1 MNDAAPERPPRS
13 AEMLPEQ
20 PSPLAGTGSPPPEPA
35 LPGPGADEPVL
46 ADGVREDSEGLREE
60 LSAALAGA
68 EIGRRERHFMSRLV
82 TWHRANAGPVV
93 SLLWKARLA
102 GRAEAS
108 MTPQELDTVIGALR
122 DAARYRESGADTIG
136 CWDCENVIA
145 GSRCEE
151 HSRDFDKARDCLALA
166 QVLAAI
172 RGAAAKGVP
181 GGADDY
187 EGSGGYRGRGCAGGA
202 GRVARAWR
210 RRPEDRGEGQLG
222 CGRAPRGSSPAARG
236 QRLSRHRARRSRLRR
251 TPVRWSVAGGQPSPA
266 GQSRLRSAGGRRVA

>member
-1 MNDAAPERPPRS
+1 
-13 AEMLPEQ
+13 
-20 PSPLAGTGSPPPEPA
+20 
-35 LPGPGADEPVL
+35 VL

-136 CWDCENVIA
+136 CWDCENAIA

-151 HSRDFDKARDCLALA
+151 HSRDFDTARDCLALA

-172 RGAAAKGVP
+172 RGAAAKVPAPPTTVKGAAATAAAGVLAAPVGSP
-181 GGADDY
+181 GPA
-187 EGSGGYRGRGCAGGA
+187 AA
-202 GRVARAWR
+202 GRKIAAKVSSGVA
-210 RRPEDRGEGQLG
+210 
-222 CGRAPRGSSPAARG
+222 
-236 QRLSRHRARRSRLRR
+236 
-251 TPVRWSVAGGQPSPA
+251 
-266 GQSRLRSAGGRRVA
+266 GRRVGLPQQRGDSGRPATAPT

>member
-13 AEMLPEQ
+13 AEMLPQQ
-20 PSPLAGTGSPPPEPA
+20 PSPFAGAGPPPPEPA
-35 LPGPGADEPVL
+35 LPGPGADEPAL
-46 ADGVREDSEGLREE
+46 IGAAREDSEGLREE

-68 EIGRRERHFMSRLV
+68 EIGRHERHFMSRLV

-93 SLLWKARLA
+93 ALLWKARLA

-136 CWDCENVIA
+136 CWDCENIV
-145 GSRCEE
+145 GGGRCEE

-166 QVLAAI
+166 RVLTAI

-181 GGADDY
+181 AAPTTMKGAAATAA
-187 EGSGGYRGRGCAGGA
+187 GVLAAPVAPGPGRPARKIAAKVSPG
-202 GRVARAWR
+202 VA
-210 RRPEDRGEGQLG
+210 
-222 CGRAPRGSSPAARG
+222 
-236 QRLSRHRARRSRLRR
+236 
-251 TPVRWSVAGGQPSPA
+251 
-266 GQSRLRSAGGRRVA
+266 GRRVGLPQQRGDSGRPATAPT

>member
-13 AEMLPEQ
+13 AEMLQQQ
-20 PSPLAGTGSPPPEPA
+20 PSPLAGDGPPPPEPP
-35 LPGPGADEPVL
+35 LPRPGADEPALVQGL
-46 ADGVREDSEGLREE
+46 GEDSEGLREE

-68 EIGRRERHFMSRLV
+68 EIGRQERHFMSRLV
-82 TWHRANAGPVV
+82 TWHRANARPVV
-93 SLLWKARLA
+93 ALLWKARLA

-136 CWDCENVIA
+136 CWDCENVV
-145 GSRCEE
+145 GGGRCEV

-181 GGADDY
+181 AAPTTMKGAAATAAAGVLAAPV
-187 EGSGGYRGRGCAGGA
+187 GSGPGGRKIAA
-202 GRVARAWR
+202 KVSSAVA
-210 RRPEDRGEGQLG
+210 
-222 CGRAPRGSSPAARG
+222 
-236 QRLSRHRARRSRLRR
+236 
-251 TPVRWSVAGGQPSPA
+251 
-266 GQSRLRSAGGRRVA
+266 GRRVGLPQQRGDSGCPATAPT